1 MARWYTS
8 WWFPIIFWFVYC
20 IPQKQLVKRF
30 PLLTCA
36 YFLRWLMAPA
46 KNIICCQ
53 FNLGSGFK
61 YFLFSPLP
69 GEMIQFD
76 EHIFQ
81 MGWFN
86 PRISRSLSLGNGQK
100 EKHLAE
106 VMIVCLH
113 HKAMGKRESYHGKQQ
128 HIDLAYPE
136 YSVTQQKGIDSWG
149 WYEIICCFHHCLIS
163 AGWIFMRII
172 LGAAAATD
180 EIQFFCDSISCWPSS
195 QLIPHTI
202 PWDWYI
208 YLHEWLVFNGKMW

>member
-1 MARWYTS
+1 
-8 WWFPIIFWFVYC
+8 
-20 IPQKQLVKRF
+20 
-30 PLLTCA
+30 
-36 YFLRWLMAPA
+36 MAPA

-81 MGWFN
+81 LGWFN
-86 PRISRSLSLGNGQK
+86 HQLVTHEFLGVFRWEMGK

-128 HIDLAYPE
+128 QIDLAYPE

-149 WYEIICCFHHCLIS
+149 
-163 AGWIFMRII
+163 
-172 LGAAAATD
+172 
-180 EIQFFCDSISCWPSS
+180 
-195 QLIPHTI
+195 
-202 PWDWYI
+202 
-208 YLHEWLVFNGKMW
+208 

>member
-1 MARWYTS
+1 
-8 WWFPIIFWFVYC
+8 
-20 IPQKQLVKRF
+20 
-30 PLLTCA
+30 
-36 YFLRWLMAPA
+36 
-46 KNIICCQ
+46 
-53 FNLGSGFK
+53 
-61 YFLFSPLP
+61 
-69 GEMIQFD
+69 MIQFD

-149 WYEIICCFHHCLIS
+149 WYEIICCFHHCWIS

-172 LGAAAATD
+172 LGGVIFKAKTRTVSQQKNVKGAAAATD
-180 EIQFFCDSISCWPSS
+180 ETQFFCVTAFHADP
-195 QLIPHTI
+195 P
-202 PWDWYI
+202 
-208 YLHEWLVFNGKMW
+208 VN